1 MKEIKRQKDCN
12 DILIL
17 KNWKEVYLDIQEF
30 LSQYKVDWVIRIQNT
45 DIEFIKDKEIY
56 AHFNLQISN
65 HKVWQIYLL
74 PKILRN
80 GYFDEKNNIEVLP
93 LLEVDEK
100 LIFECIDVQ
109 ENLSYSQ
116 IWEKHLQN
124 SLDYIKNV
132 DDLKEHIYFKYSK
145 SMPNLTKEQ
154 ILDLGVSYTLLK
166 RK

>member
-1 MKEIKRQKDCN
+1 MKNDNTKQDQIEI
-12 DILIL
+12 IG
-17 KNWKEVYLDIQEF
+17 E
-30 LSQYKVDWVIRIQNT
+30 LSNT
-45 DIEFIKDKEIY
+45 FREAIEFIKDKEIY

-116 IWEKHLQN
+116 IWENHLH
-124 SLDYIKNV
+124 SD
-132 DDLKEHIYFKYSK
+132 
-145 SMPNLTKEQ
+145 
-154 ILDLGVSYTLLK
+154 
-166 RK
+166 

>member
-1 MKEIKRQKDCN
+1 MQIKRQKNYN

-17 KNWKEVYLDIQEF
+17 KNGEEVYVDVEEF
-30 LSQYKVDWVIRIQNT
+30 LNQYKIDWVIRIQNT

-65 HKVWQIYLL
+65 HKVWKVYLL

-93 LLEVDEK
+93 LLEIDEK

-109 ENLSYSQ
+109 ESLNYSE
-116 IWEKHLQN
+116 IWENHLQN
-124 SLDYIKNV
+124 SLDYIKEV
-132 DDLKEHIYFKYSK
+132 EDLKEHIYFKYSK

-154 ILDLGVSYTLLK
+154 ILDLGVAYTLLK